1 MHEGMFM
8 HSYFE
13 TFFAAISRLPDLLM
27 EEVPDTHYQL
37 TNKTQGFVQMSI
49 NLVLEMGY
57 GAQTHMLCE
66 VCVKKTTVLTNLNIQ
81 SPNMY

>member
-1 MHEGMFM
+1 
-8 HSYFE
+8 
-13 TFFAAISRLPDLLM
+13 M

-66 VCVKKTTVLTNLNIQ
+66 VCMKKTTVLANLSYRSLTCIKTNMFHITFISSAEKIQ
-81 SPNMY
+81 IIANR

>member
-1 MHEGMFM
+1 MKECLCIVILRHF
-8 HSYFE
+8 S
-13 TFFAAISRLPDLLM
+13 AISRLPDLLM

-66 VCVKKTTVLTNLNIQ
+66 LCVKKTTVLTNLNIQ